1 LEPDLQ
7 AMMRN
12 KAQRRYHITANFSDR
27 RVVWDLLQCYHPGKF
42 QPRRPTFSAPP
53 EEMEDW

>member
-1 LEPDLQ
+1 
-7 AMMRN
+7 MMRN